1 MPIDPAGLLPGSLT
15 PTWTAP
21 SLIIDHYAEV
31 THQPRQ
37 ARFVWKSAGWLHFA
51 SAMALTRHQDGND
64 ASTGASYLEIA
75 CVLID
80 HVANTIN
87 DCGSYVLASFV
98 PCWSSATDDHLRNHS
113 FILVPGKG
121 WHLSDVHDMNPA
133 PGSQGLKDVQ
143 NAFTNCSRR

>member
-1 MPIDPAGLLPGSLT
+1 MANAGEHGN
-15 PTWTAP
+15 
-21 SLIIDHYAEV
+21 
-31 THQPRQ
+31 
-37 ARFVWKSAGWLHFA
+37 
-51 SAMALTRHQDGND
+51 ND

-80 HVANTIN
+80 HVANTMN